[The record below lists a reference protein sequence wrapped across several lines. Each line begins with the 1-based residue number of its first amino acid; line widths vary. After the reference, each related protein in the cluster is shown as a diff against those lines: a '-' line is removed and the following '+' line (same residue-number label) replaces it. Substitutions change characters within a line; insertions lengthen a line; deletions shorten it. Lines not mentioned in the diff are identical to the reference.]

1 MHNSIYIFGLG
12 MMGGSLAKAIKHK
25 KLSKKIYGY
34 DVNKKSLLYAKK
46 SKIINDYDDGNFN
59 YLSSADL
66 IIICAPIS
74 AYKMILKTIN
84 NYKKSNAV
92 ITDIGSARVN
102 IESLVKKILNNHA
115 DNFIGSHP
123 LTGKET
129 SSIKSS
135 DRNIF
140 NQELVLVTPSKL
152 SKKILITKISRFWK
166 SLGCNIY
173 IINAKTHDV
182 ILSQTSHLPHL
193 VSFALVNIILS
204 KKSINIKDYTGG
216 GFKDFARLAH
226 SDPLMWK
233 DICANNNINI
243 VSSIDMLIKELTT
256 IKSKIKNNKYNS
268 LYTYFKNI
276 KIKLD
281 KK

>member
-1 MHNSIYIFGLG
+1 MHNSIYIFGIG

-34 DVNKKSLLYAKK
+34 DINKKSLLYAKK
-46 SKIINDYDDGNFN
+46 SKIINDYDNDDFN

-74 AYKMILKTIN
+74 AYKMILKIIS

-92 ITDIGSARVN
+92 ITDIGSTRVN
-102 IESLVKKILNNHA
+102 IESLAKKILHNH
-115 DNFIGSHP
+115 DDYFIGSHP

-129 SSIKSS
+129 SSIKNS

-152 SKKILITKISRFWK
+152 NKKALITKISGFWK
-166 SLGCNIY
+166 SLGCNIS
-173 IINAKTHDV
+173 IINAKTHDA

-233 DICANNNINI
+233 DICASNNTNIL
-243 VSSIDMLIKELTT
+243 SSIDVLIKELIA
-256 IKSKIKNNKYNS
+256 IKSKIKNNKHNS